1 MPIHYYTW
9 TASLEG
15 ESISFRILE
24 SSEDDA
30 RQQLLQKIQ
39 DFQAFRKTYE
49 KFERQ
54 IHVNNQNKAFME
66 KKTLDAYA
74 KGDESQAESLEC
86 ALQTIHNSNRRL
98 RYDIQWF
105 LGTTEIDTLGMIED
119 VSPFS
124 AHLDAVVQT
133 SSGENMPLR
142 QFILTNP
149 TITPAHKIEIF
160 HNTL

>member
-9 TASLEG
+9 TALLKG

-24 SSEDDA
+24 SSEEDA
-30 RQQLLQKIQ
+30 REQLIDKIEK
-39 DFQAFRKTYE
+39 FQAFRETYE
-49 KFERQ
+49 KFQRE
-54 IHVNNQNKAFME
+54 ILVNNQNKALME
-66 KKTLDAYA
+66 KKALDAYA
-74 KGDESQAESLEC
+74 INDESGIESFERV
-86 ALQTIHNSNRRL
+86 LQTIHNSNRRL

-133 SSGENMPLR
+133 SSGEEMRLR
-142 QFILTNP
+142 EFILTKP
-149 TITPAHKIEIF
+149 TITPTHKIEIF
-160 HNTL
+160 HNT